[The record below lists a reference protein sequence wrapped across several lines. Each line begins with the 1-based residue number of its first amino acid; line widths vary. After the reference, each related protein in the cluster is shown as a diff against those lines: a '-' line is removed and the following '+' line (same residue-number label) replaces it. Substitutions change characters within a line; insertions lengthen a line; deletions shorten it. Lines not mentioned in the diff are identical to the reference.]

1 MAIGADVAAA
11 EPAPVGT
18 IGSGTKVRV
27 GVDTAP
33 ASPGKGDHGWRRLR
47 RLGTPIGFQLTGLA
61 KRFVDQPDERFGLFG
76 APASTRL
83 GLQGGIRHTRWV
95 VGQPDMKKQAD
106 QDENNQQELV
116 QQRVGC
122 HDGAPFSRS

>member
-11 EPAPVGT
+11 APAPVGT

-106 QDENNQQELV
+106 QDESNQQELV
-116 QQRVGC
+116 KQR
-122 HDGAPFSRS
+122 F